1 MRRSI
6 AATLAVAFA
15 ALLAVSVATVV
26 HGQQPPAGAATVTP
40 QPPVPAAANSVLAH
54 PDQYY
59 GQYVSMT
66 AVVEKSLG
74 PTAFSVDQSA
84 PKSGG
89 DGILVLAPRLNAPVD
104 LNSYVTVVGQLVK
117 FDPAE
122 ISSKSKDI
130 KVDLPPDIVEKYR
143 GRPVLLASAVINKAY
158 ADLAKRLPP
167 PMTADEETLS
177 KLMKQIAPAFAAMR
191 NADDA
196 TADATKQNAAVLKQA
211 FTETEA
217 FWRAKGK
224 TDATQWAGEARKQ
237 AESIERDAAVAK
249 WDGVKSAAGTLGQSC
264 QSCHTQYRERFDDG
278 SYRIKTVA
286 PGAQ

>member
-1 MRRSI
+1 MRRSF

-15 ALLAVSVATVV
+15 ALLAVPVTTIL

-40 QPPVPAAANSVLAH
+40 QAPVPAAANSVIAH
-54 PDQYY
+54 PDEYY
-59 GQYVSMT
+59 GHYVSMT

-74 PTAFSVDQSA
+74 PTAFAVDQSA
-84 PKSGG
+84 PKTGG

-122 ISSKSKDI
+122 IASKSKDI
-130 KVDLPPDIVEKYR
+130 KVDLPPDVVEKYR
-143 GRPVLLASAVINKAY
+143 GRPALLANAVINKAY

-167 PMTADEETLS
+167 PMNADEETLS

-224 TDATQWAGEARKQ
+224 TDAIQWAHDARSQ
-237 AESIERDAAVAK
+237 AENIERDAAVAK
-249 WDGVKSAAGTLGQSC
+249 WDGVKSSAGTLGQSC
-264 QSCHTQYRERFDDG
+264 QSCHNQYRERFDDG
-278 SYRIKTVA
+278 SYRIKTA
-286 PGAQ
+286 SPGAQ